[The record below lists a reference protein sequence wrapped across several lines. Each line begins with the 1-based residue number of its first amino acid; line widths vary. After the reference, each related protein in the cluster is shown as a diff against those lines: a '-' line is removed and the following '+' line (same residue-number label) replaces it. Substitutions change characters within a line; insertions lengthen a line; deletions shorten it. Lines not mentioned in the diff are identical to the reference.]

1 VGLLLFQRD
10 SECCAARGAPGA
22 AVPVA
27 AAAVACARV
36 CTAGARARAATGGG
50 REGLL
55 LRLVLRVPQPDAAC
69 AAATAAVREVFCC
82 ARGCLFF
89 SALPRAVPL
98 LSAMLLLV
106 IQS

>member
-10 SECCAARGAPGA
+10 SECCAAPGAPGA
-22 AVPVA
+22 AAPVA
-27 AAAVACARV
+27 AAAAACARA
-36 CTAGARARAATGGG
+36 CTACARARAATGGG
-50 REGLL
+50 HEGLL
-55 LRLVLRVPQPDAAC
+55 LRLVLRVPQPDATC

-106 IQS
+106 I